1 MFPPYVLYS
10 APVSLQ
16 FCVSSLVHVNFSRC
30 TESRKRDNNGSN
42 FKLRVTTWSR
52 VYVA

>member
-1 MFPPYVLYS
+1 MFASYLLYS

-16 FCVSSLVHVNFSRC
+16 FFVSGLVHINVSRC
-30 TESRKRDNNGSN
+30 TESRKRDNNSSN
-42 FKLRVTTWSR
+42 FKLRVTSWSR